1 MSMDWAEFEQLNRT
15 DVYQHARGEKIQR
28 GKPLYHGRPWSRVAD
43 EMLNAEVR
51 TVGALGST
59 RITALHE
66 AVRP

>member
-1 MSMDWAEFEQLNRT
+1 MDRAEFEQLNRT
-15 DVYQHARGEKIQR
+15 DVYYHARDEKVQR

-43 EMLNAEVR
+43 EMLDAEAR